1 MKIFQQFRRQGGRR
15 RAPVTRPS
23 TADGSRPAVQDIL
36 GYPLQT
42 KLTVGAPD
50 DEHERQADAVAE
62 RVMRMPAQ
70 TSSDPEEEK
79 RKQSA
84 AQGEQGQTKK
94 KEEETVQ
101 AKSFSFAING
111 AGLTTDTA
119 ERIQGHRGGGSTLP
133 VNEQAF
139 FESRLGSDLGGVH
152 IHADAEAARLS
163 TALSARAFTVG
174 KDIFFGSGEYRPGTT
189 SGRRLLA
196 HELAHVLQQSG
207 AKAAERQTSNR
218 QTAVPSG
225 RGTVPRHGTSPAA
238 EVSSS
243 ATVPKIMRS
252 VIFSSTIDIRYR
264 YLRSRDFSISKGS
277 IRVTADAGYPNP
289 ATCGSGGYN
298 MELREKGTL
307 WDSSHG
313 SRHFP
318 NGTSATR
325 SWSGLPTGETYY
337 LIITVPNAPMNPNV
351 CALVGN
357 ITVEE

>member
-1 MKIFQQFRRQGGRR
+1 MKIFQQFRRQAGRR
-15 RAPVTRPS
+15 RATVARPAATES
-23 TADGSRPAVQDIL
+23 GRSAVQDIL
-36 GYPLQT
+36 GYPLQA

-50 DEHERQADAVAE
+50 DVHEREADAVAE

-70 TSSDPEEEK
+70 ISSDQEDEK

-84 AQGEQGQTKK
+84 AQGEQEQKKK

-111 AGLTTDTA
+111 GGLTPDTA
-119 ERIQGHRGGGSTLP
+119 ERIQGQRGSGSTLSAS
-133 VNEQAF
+133 EQDF
-139 FESRLGSDLGGVH
+139 FESRLGTDLGGVH

-174 KDIFFGSGEYRPGTT
+174 RDIYFGQGEYRPGTS

-207 AKAAERQTSNR
+207 ARATDK
-218 QTAVPSG
+218 QTAG
-225 RGTVPRHGTSPAA
+225 RQSRASLNGGTAPRRGASPVA
-238 EVSSS
+238 EVSSGT
-243 ATVPKIMRS
+243 AAPAIMRS

-298 MELREKGTL
+298 MELMEKGTL

-325 SWSGLPTGETYY
+325 SWSGLPTGKTYY

-351 CALVGN
+351 CALVGH